1 MLTVVHINGHRQ
13 ALMALMRSD
22 FHLLRLKE
30 QWSFIE
36 IGKVLGKQ
44 NLVNGIHRWRFWWGV
59 ETKPEMY
66 HSIVTFSAFTYKQ
79 LTHCCQRRKQNVLCG
94 WKFSF

>member
-44 NLVNGIHRWRFWWGV
+44 NLVNGIRRWRF
-59 ETKPEMY
+59 
-66 HSIVTFSAFTYKQ
+66 
-79 LTHCCQRRKQNVLCG
+79 
-94 WKFSF
+94 